1 MKKKIIFILFVSFV
15 SINTLHAQ
23 TWDEWFRQRK
33 TRIKYLLAQI
43 AKLEVYLK
51 LADKGNDIMQNGLTL
66 ISDIK
71 NGDLNLHTVF
81 FNHLK
86 TVSPAVKN
94 YSKVA
99 AMLNM
104 QIKILTDYKVYAKQF
119 ESSGVFSDKEIEY
132 LNSVFTSLQNR
143 VLEDA
148 DQLLILLTD
157 AQLQMRDNDRLKR
170 IDKLYTET
178 SEQYEFLYG
187 FGQRVQLQSQQRQR
201 ELKDLE
207 TLKKIY
213 IP

>member
-1 MKKKIIFILFVSFV
+1 MIKKIAFILFVTFF
-15 SINTLHAQ
+15 SISTLHSQ

-43 AKLEVYLK
+43 AKFEVYLK
-51 LADKGNDIMQNGLTL
+51 LADKGNDIMQDGLTL

-71 NGDLNLHTVF
+71 KGDLSLHTVF

-99 AMLNM
+99 DMLTM
-104 QIKILTDYKVYAKQF
+104 QIKILTDYKIYAKQF
-119 ESSGVFSDKEIEY
+119 KSSGVFSDNEIEY

-157 AQLQMRDNDRLKR
+157 AELQMKDNERLKR

-187 FGQRVQLQSQQRQR
+187 FGQRVQLQTLQRQR
-201 ELKDLE
+201 ELKDME

-213 IP
+213 LP